1 MMDGGVERPSGD
13 GPVTSSTRKPPL
25 PALHGRDKGGRGVS
39 KAEGPWSPGGSWS
52 QHPSS
57 GHPSSRAVQSTAGAK
72 PRWKPAD
79 PGNAAYSVSCRA
91 ELKRPRMDLRINKL
105 RTDPGSSPEI

>member
-1 MMDGGVERPSGD
+1 MFPKPRGHGHLVGA
-13 GPVTSSTRKPPL
+13 GASTQAVDTLPP
-25 PALHGRDKGGRGVS
+25 
-39 KAEGPWSPGGSWS
+39 
-52 QHPSS
+52 
-57 GHPSSRAVQSTAGAK
+57 AVQSTAGAK